1 MDPFFLEQEYIYM
14 IENALESAA
23 SASSISSLISLAAY
37 VFSSLAIYTIA
48 QRRGIRHAWMAWIP
62 MLNVWI
68 LGSISDQYRYV
79 VKGQIKSKRKVL
91 LALNILN
98 VLIIFAAFIYMIV
111 TIVRMFMGEMPFAYE
126 EEVIWKLLSCLLYFI
141 PAVIL
146 SVAGFIVEVMA
157 LYDLYASCEPDNK
170 VLYLVLSLIP
180 GINTITHPLFLF
192 LCRDKDGGM
201 PPRRENAAE
210 NPAEF

>member
-98 VLIIFAAFIYMIV
+98 VLIIFAAFIY
-111 TIVRMFMGEMPFAYE
+111 R
-126 EEVIWKLLSCLLYFI
+126 
-141 PAVIL
+141 
-146 SVAGFIVEVMA
+146 
-157 LYDLYASCEPDNK
+157 YDCQN
-170 VLYLVLSLIP
+170 VH
-180 GINTITHPLFLF
+180 G
-192 LCRDKDGGM
+192 
-201 PPRRENAAE
+201 
-210 NPAEF
+210 